1 MGEDRIDPFNLEVL
15 TGSQL
20 VGIGDSLR
28 GIGIRRCVDDILRYI
43 RRNGVC
49 IRVLLIQGLEGTS
62 DQIIEQ
68 TVMMLTEEPY
78 L

>member
-1 MGEDRIDPFNLEVL
+1 M
-15 TGSQL
+15 
-20 VGIGDSLR
+20 GIGDSLQ
-28 GIGIRRCVDDILRYI
+28 GVGIRRCVDYILRYI
-43 RRNGVC
+43 RRDDVC
-49 IRVLLIQGLEGTS
+49 IKVLLIQGLEGTS